1 MQPFHQPAHQPAHQA
16 VCWAGRL
23 ASLALPALLLLAA
36 CSGEAANPPGAEAT
50 ISALATSNAAL
61 ATQVADLSNALTT
74 PAPGGATPAQAAVE
88 APPAT
93 VAAPAS
99 PLAAPAAEPAAAPA
113 VPGSLLPRLVANLPL
128 APEGATLN
136 DLRFDAASN
145 RLYITD
151 TADRLHV
158 LDATSFAELAT
169 LPLGGSLELD
179 AQHGRLYVYQPY
191 VREGE
196 DPTIHVVDTT
206 TLAEIGALRGG
217 ALAIDVER
225 NRLFV
230 GEPYTY
236 SSTDAAPGVR
246 VIDGATLELLGEI
259 DQPGAPL
266 YNPARNELLIVAYTV
281 YTANP
286 ESFAVT
292 GDLFPEL
299 TDLAQIGMLWC
310 NGCRWVDNAWALPA
324 TGLIAVDLRAHCAGK
339 GCGVEDAPRWLD
351 AATLAP
357 VASNSAPE
365 LQADCGSAVSAVGAV
380 GERFYRNR
388 FYNRTVAFTNLFVDD
403 AAGAPI
409 TLRDGLSIEFVNAQT
424 GQGYLY
430 DGRVIDLA
438 TLTPVGRWPAAC
450 ILAYDPAS
458 GRLYGKREG
467 SLYVIEERGGAPP
480 ETALPQ
486 VEALPDAWIT
496 GLVASPNFAS
506 DNTLLATTETGALY
520 RSVDGGAAWAKL
532 RGGLPDEEYQQLY
545 AFFSPAYAVDQ
556 TIYVTGQRSDAW
568 GYGVWRSTDGG
579 DAWAPL
585 WNNLQHLR
593 GEAITFAPDFAQ
605 NPTLVLKARFHDVL
619 TGVSGSSYQQ
629 STDGGLSWSLVVT
642 GDAASGAGQV
652 ALPPVNELL
661 PGAAGD
667 GAPAVQQD
675 FAQNRVLLAADG
687 RTWVTTTLATAPGD
701 LVIGLFPAP
710 GYPADATLYVV
721 SGSTLWR
728 TTDGGVTWDQ
738 WDDTRFAAPDDY
750 DNKIRAALVTPLLP
764 DGGYRLYLGAG
775 AGAVIALDPATM
787 KWQEVAATVAA
798 PAEQAS
804 AEAAAADATGALLP
818 TPTPAPAAPLTGEP
832 PAGLFRPAGDFAL
845 NWENNQET
853 QQALGWAR
861 TAQPTNSTAA
871 IQRFDN
877 GVMIWVQETGLIY
890 AVLHDGR
897 WFSFEDTFREG
908 DAESD
913 PAFSPPE
920 GRQQPMRGFGKLWR
934 EQPDLRDAIGWALAK
949 EEPATATRQP
959 FERGEILRVG
969 VFLYTMAGA
978 EAGRWQ

>member
-1 MQPFHQPAHQPAHQA
+1 MHPFRPIR
-16 VCWAGRL
+16 RL

-61 ATQVADLSNALTT
+61 ATQVADLSNALKT
-74 PAPGGATPAQAAVE
+74 PAPASAAPAQNAVA
-88 APPAT
+88 APPA
-93 VAAPAS
+93 ALSAPVS
-99 PLAAPAAEPAAAPA
+99 PLAMPAAAAPVA
-113 VPGSLLPRLVANLPL
+113 PGSQLPRLVANLPL
-128 APEGATLN
+128 APEGATLT

-145 RLYITD
+145 RLYVTD

-169 LPLGGSLELD
+169 LPLGGNLELD

-206 TLAEIGALRGG
+206 TLAEVGALRGG
-217 ALAIDVER
+217 ALAIDAER

-236 SSTDAAPGVR
+236 SSTEDAPGVR
-246 VIDGATLELLGEI
+246 VIDGATLQVLGEI

-266 YNPARNELLIVAYTV
+266 YNPARNELLIVAYTL

-286 ESFAVT
+286 DTFEVT
-292 GDLFPEL
+292 GDLFPNL
-299 TDLAQIGMLWC
+299 TDLAQIGLLWC
-310 NGCRWVDNAWALPA
+310 NGCRWVDNAWVLPA
-324 TGLIAVDLRAHCAGK
+324 AGLVAVDISAHCAGK

-351 AATLAP
+351 AATLSP
-357 VASNSAPE
+357 VAANLAPE
-365 LQADCGSAVSAVGAV
+365 LQADCGTTVSVAGAV

-388 FYNRTVAFTNLFVDD
+388 FYNRTVAFTNLFVEDT
-403 AAGAPI
+403 AGAPI
-409 TLRDGLSIEFVNAQT
+409 TRRDGLSIEFVNAQT
-424 GQGYLY
+424 GQGYLS

-450 ILAYDPAS
+450 ILAYDPAR

-467 SLYVIEERGGAPP
+467 SLYVIEERGGAPS
-480 ETALPQ
+480 ENVLPQ

-506 DNTLLATTETGALY
+506 DNTLLATTETGVLY
-520 RSVDGGAAWAKL
+520 RSVDGGGTWAKL
-532 RGGLPDEEYQQLY
+532 RGGLPDDAYQQLY
-545 AFFSPAYAVDQ
+545 AFFSPAYAADQ

-579 DAWAPL
+579 DTWAPL

-605 NPTLVLKARFHDVL
+605 NPTLVLKANFHDVL
-619 TGVSGSSYQQ
+619 TGVSGASYQQ

-642 GDAASGAGQV
+642 GDTTSAAGQE
-652 ALPPVNELL
+652 ALPSVSELL
-661 PGAAGD
+661 PGAAGE

-687 RTWVTTTLATAPGD
+687 RTWVTTTLTIAPGE
-701 LVIGLFPAP
+701 LVLGVFPAP
-710 GYPADATLYVV
+710 SYPTDATLYVV
-721 SGSTLWR
+721 SSSTVWR
-728 TTDGGVTWDQ
+728 TTDGGVTWAQ
-738 WDDTRFAAPDDY
+738 WGETRFAAPDDY
-750 DNKIRAALVTPLLP
+750 DNKIRSALVTPLLS

-775 AGAVIALDPATM
+775 AGAVLALDPAAM
-787 KWQEVAATVAA
+787 DWQEVTATTVAA
-798 PAEQAS
+798 PGTQSGAEV
-804 AEAAAADATGALLP
+804 AAADATGALLP

-832 PAGLFRPAGDFAL
+832 SAGLFRPEGDFAL
-845 NWENNQET
+845 NWENNLDT
-853 QQALGWAR
+853 QQALGWAL
-861 TAQPTNSTAA
+861 TAQPTTSTAA
-871 IQRFDN
+871 LQRFDN
-877 GVMIWVQETGLIY
+877 GVMIWVQETGRIY
-890 AVLHDGR
+890 AILHDGR

-908 DAESD
+908 EAEFD

-949 EEPATATRQP
+949 EEPATATRQS

-969 VFLYTMAGA
+969 VFLYTMAG
-978 EAGRWQ
+978 EEEGRWK

>member
-1 MQPFHQPAHQPAHQA
+1 MQPFRHARR
-16 VCWAGRL
+16 RL

-36 CSGEAANPPGAEAT
+36 CSGEAASPPGAEAT

-61 ATQVADLSNALTT
+61 ATQVADLSAALNT
-74 PAPGGATPAQAAVE
+74 PAAAAVAPAQPAAESRPAAESQPAVEDQPAALPASASPRATPAAGAA
-88 APPAT
+88 T
-93 VAAPAS
+93 
-99 PLAAPAAEPAAAPA
+99 
-113 VPGSLLPRLVANLPL
+113 VPGSQLPRLVANLPL
-128 APEGATLN
+128 APEGATLH

-145 RLYITD
+145 RLYVTD

-169 LPLGGSLELD
+169 LPLGGNLELD

-206 TLAEIGALRGG
+206 TLAEVGALRGG
-217 ALAIDVER
+217 ALAIDAAR

-236 SSTDAAPGVR
+236 SSTEDASGVR

-266 YNPARNELLIVAYTV
+266 YNPARDELLIVAYTV

-286 ESFAVT
+286 ETFEVT

-299 TDLAQIGMLWC
+299 TDLAQIGLLWC
-310 NGCRWVDNAWALPA
+310 NGCRWVDNAWVLPA
-324 TGLIAVDLRAHCAGK
+324 AGLIAVDVSAHCAGK
-339 GCGVEDAPRWLD
+339 GCGMEDAPRWLD
-351 AATLAP
+351 AATLTPITPA
-357 VASNSAPE
+357 AAPE
-365 LQADCGSAVSAVGAV
+365 LQADCGSAVSVVGAV

-388 FYNRTVAFTNLFVDD
+388 FYNRYVAFTNLFVEDT
-403 AAGAPI
+403 AGAPI

-424 GQGYLY
+424 GQGYLS

-450 ILAYDPAS
+450 VMAYDPAN

-496 GLVASPNFAS
+496 GLVASPNFAL
-506 DNTLLATTETGALY
+506 DNTLLAKTESGALY
-520 RSVDGGAAWAKL
+520 RSVDGGATWARL
-532 RGGLPDEEYQQLY
+532 RGGLPDDDYQQIY
-545 AFFSPAYAVDQ
+545 ATFSPAYAADR

-579 DAWAPL
+579 DTWAPL

-593 GEAITFAPDFAQ
+593 GEAINFAPDFAQ
-605 NPTLVLKARFHDVL
+605 NPTLVLKAKFHDVL

-642 GDAASGAGQV
+642 GDYATPAGEV
-652 ALPPVNELL
+652 ALPPVSELL
-661 PGAAGD
+661 TGAAGES
-667 GAPAVQQD
+667 APAVQQD

-687 RTWVTTTLATAPGD
+687 RTWVTTTLTTAPGE
-701 LVIGLFPAP
+701 LVLGAFPAP
-710 GYPADATLYVV
+710 GYPADATFYIV
-721 SGSTLWR
+721 SGSTIWR
-728 TTDGGVTWDQ
+728 TTDGGATWVQ
-738 WDDTRFAAPDDY
+738 WDDARFAAPDDY
-750 DNKIRAALVTPLLP
+750 DNKIRAALVTPLLTE
-764 DGGYRLYLGAG
+764 GGYRLYVGAG

-787 KWQEVAATVAA
+787 AWKEVAPAAAPPVAA
-798 PAEQAS
+798 EAGAET
-804 AEAAAADATGALLP
+804 AAANESDSLLP

-832 PAGLFRPAGDFAL
+832 PAGLFRPEGDFAL
-845 NWENNQET
+845 NWENNVDT
-853 QQALGWAR
+853 QQALGWAL
-861 TAQPTNSTAA
+861 TAQPTSSTAA
-871 IQRFDN
+871 LQRFDN
-877 GVMIWVQETGLIY
+877 GVMIWAQETGRIY

-897 WFSFEDTFREG
+897 WFSFEDTCSEG
-908 DAESD
+908 EAEFD

-969 VFLYTMAGA
+969 VFMYTMAGE
-978 EAGRWQ
+978 EAGRWK